1 MSAIKYRIIY
11 KMTKGEHIIA
21 YKIYA
26 GVFVFMV
33 SLALLEEGINAGV
46 IEPADNLPVF
56 TYGDMRWA
64 RGKDA
69 EYRLDY
75 ALKHSNLKYLQ
86 TSLDEVNRMEKVLT
100 FDYLSGDT
108 VIFSVSCNI
117 ETGDLLSFECSDNF
131 YMNMLMKTSFDAINF
146 LIDNHMDRDF
156 MNSRNIVT
164 KVKENKGRG
173 GHMAPFL
180 NPTWVRFSDE
190 VNLTFADVA
199 YSHEKAME

>member
-1 MSAIKYRIIY
+1 MSDIKYRIIY
-11 KMTKGEHIIA
+11 KMTKGKHIIA

-33 SLALLEEGINAGV
+33 SPVLLKEGIDAGI
-46 IEPADNLPVF
+46 IEPAEKLPEF
-56 TYGDMRWA
+56 TYDDMRCV
-64 RGKDA
+64 RGRDA
-69 EYRLDY
+69 EYRLDH
-75 ALKHSNLKYLQ
+75 ALKHSHLKYLQ
-86 TSLDEVNRMEKVLT
+86 NSLDEVNQMEKVLA
-100 FDYLSGDT
+100 FDYLFQDT

-131 YMNMLMKTSFDAINF
+131 YKNMRMKTAFDAINF

-173 GHMAPFL
+173 RHLAPFV